1 MLGHPYHDLEKA
13 EILYRDLL
21 QGKQTLN
28 QAVLDQL
35 KQRTVHDETRLKPL
49 VRQGREILKAYFR
62 DTGYHEWLA
71 SQGVGILFY
80 GSLQYN
86 DPRNLDADVTGIAL
100 NAAVLDT
107 IPDRTLLSDLMDVW
121 EINVTQN
128 RLAVPHTSWVAAD
141 MFADLPGRIRES
153 EFFCEGEIACLA
165 EAITGLPLFSEDEVW
180 MTPIRQRM
188 RQVAESHP
196 LMTAIVNLVLQ
207 DCLDIR
213 LARERG

>member
-1 MLGHPYHDLEKA
+1 LGHPFHTLEKA
-13 EILYRDLL
+13 EILYCNLL

-28 QAVLDQL
+28 QPVLDQL
-35 KQRTVHDETRLKPL
+35 KQRTVHDETKLKPP
-49 VRQGREILKAYFR
+49 VRQGREALRAYFR

-100 NAAVLDT
+100 NSAVFDM
-107 IPDRTLLSDLMDVW
+107 IPDWSILSGLADVW
-121 EINVTQN
+121 VNSVTPN
-128 RLAVPHTSWVAAD
+128 RLAEPHTSWVAAD
-141 MFADLPGRIRES
+141 MFTDIPGRIRES

-188 RQVAESHP
+188 HQIAESHP
-196 LMTAIVNLVLQ
+196 LITAIVNMVLW
-207 DCLDIR
+207 DCLQIR
-213 LARERG
+213 IAREN